1 MPTHILSEGLHL
13 TEWLEIHEDW
23 AYFVNPNSFRMPKV
37 KNGAPIGSLVL
48 VKSPVTDDSGRTFT
62 STAYGLAASDGLK
75 MMSKREASNVLAKQ
89 MVKYMK
95 DTSQWPPFSEIKKVN
110 NSGNV
115 DVLYKPTQYDS
126 FILTLTSE
134 LAGPNPKQFL
144 DSLKE
149 SAEEEHKEEELK
161 WVIETAKSGRATCR
175 TCNLPI
181 DKGHLRVGEP
191 SMFQEHVTYRWHH
204 LECVK
209 NGIGNRSVDSF
220 EGLDKLSDEEKEAMR
235 KALG

>member
-1 MPTHILSEGLHL
+1 MP
-13 TEWLEIHEDW
+13 
-23 AYFVNPNSFRMPKV
+23 RV

-48 VKSPVTDDSGRTFT
+48 IKSHVTDDSGRTFT
-62 STAYGLAASDGLK
+62 STAYGLVTSDGLK
-75 MMSKREASNVLAKQ
+75 MISKRDASNVLVKQ

-95 DTSQWPPFSEIKKVN
+95 DTSQWPPFSEIKQVN
-110 NSGNV
+110 KNGNV
-115 DVLYKPTQYDS
+115 DVSYKPTQYDS
-126 FILTLTSE
+126 FIVTLTPE

-144 DSLKE
+144 ESLKE
-149 SAEEEHKEEELK
+149 FVDEEHKEEEMK

-181 DKGHLRVGEP
+181 EKGHLRVGEP

-209 NGIGNRSVDSF
+209 SRISNRSVDSF
-220 EGLDKLSDEEKEAMR
+220 EGLDKLSDQEKEDMR